1 MGRRLK
7 YTFLQR
13 KYTDGQKAHGKMLNS
28 LIITET
34 LIKIAMWLS
43 PHTSQK
49 SHHAKSLQIINSEE
63 GVEKRGP
70 SCPVGG
76 NISRCSN
83 HYREQYV
90 ASLKN

>member
-1 MGRRLK
+1 MAKKHMERCSI
-7 YTFLQR
+7 
-13 KYTDGQKAHGKMLNS
+13 S

-70 SCPVGG
+70 SYTVGW
-76 NISRCSN
+76 NISRFSN

-90 ASLKN
+90 SSLKN